1 MTKSIENKI
10 PSYFKS
16 INKISREKLGN
27 LIKVDFPELSEVT
40 ITVYLLKLR
49 KAGIINNPE
58 N

>member
-40 ITVYLLKLR
+40 ITVYLLKLG